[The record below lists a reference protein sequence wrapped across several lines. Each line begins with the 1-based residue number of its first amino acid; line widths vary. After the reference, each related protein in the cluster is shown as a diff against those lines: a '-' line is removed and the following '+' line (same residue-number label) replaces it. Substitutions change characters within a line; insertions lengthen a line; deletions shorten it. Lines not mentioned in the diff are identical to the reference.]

1 MRHRPDLGTPSF
13 VVPSR
18 RSEPATPYVALPKR
32 SNQFLVLFA
41 LWLMVFSASSQVIII
56 SPILPR
62 LSEALAVSES
72 LLGTLVTSY
81 AVMLSIFALIT
92 GPISDKFGRRRVL
105 LIGSGF
111 MTISLLLH
119 GVADTYLSLLTV
131 RALAGAAGGTLSGA
145 AVAYVGDYF
154 PYSRRGWAN
163 GWIMSG
169 IAVGQIVGIPLG
181 TVLADLINY
190 RWPFLMFA
198 VTMGAAFVLI
208 WKVVPQPDV
217 WRDQRKLSIKRA
229 SVDYIRM
236 LRDPVTGAAAA
247 AYFLMFMSIGFYVIY
262 LPAWL
267 ERSLDVSSG
276 AIASLFLV
284 GGLAN
289 VVTGPIAGRLS
300 DRVGRKPLIIA
311 SCLGLG
317 IVMFATSYVVVNM
330 WLAYIM
336 FGLAMVMIAMRISP
350 LQSLLSA
357 LVPDARRGVLMSMAV
372 AVGQIGIGM
381 SGAIGGLTYTEFG
394 YESNSIL
401 GAVSILFMAI
411 LVWRGLPEPIEE
423 PQNGQSEDE
432 VLDLLN
438 VPARS

>member
-1 MRHRPDLGTPSF
+1 
-13 VVPSR
+13 
-18 RSEPATPYVALPKR
+18 
-32 SNQFLVLFA
+32 
-41 LWLMVFSASSQVIII
+41 MVFSASSQVIII

-62 LSEALAVSES
+62 IGESLAVSEA

-105 LIGSGF
+105 LFGCGF
-111 MTISLLLH
+111 MSISLLLH
-119 GVADTYLSLLTV
+119 GVADTYVSLLVV

-154 PYSRRGWAN
+154 PYHRRGWAN
-163 GWIMSG
+163 GWVMSG

-208 WKVVPQPDV
+208 LRVVPQPNVD
-217 WRDQRKLSIKRA
+217 RDQRRLSVRRA
-229 SVDYIRM
+229 SVDYFR
-236 LRDPVTGAAAA
+236 LLTDPVTGAAAA
-247 AYFLMFMSIGFYVIY
+247 TYFLMFMSIGFYVIY

-267 ERSLDVSSG
+267 ERTLHVSGG
-276 AIASLFLV
+276 AIASLFFV

-289 VVTGPIAGRLS
+289 VVTGPLAGKLS
-300 DRVGRKPLIIA
+300 DRVGRKPLIVG

-317 IVMFATSYVVVNM
+317 LVMVTTTYVVVNM
-330 WLAYIM
+330 WLAYAT
-336 FGLAMVMIAMRISP
+336 FAFVMVMIAMRISP

-357 LVPDARRGVLMSMAV
+357 LVPDGQRGILMSMAV
-372 AVGQIGIGM
+372 AVGQVGIGI
-381 SGAIGGLTYTEFG
+381 SGAAAGLTYTKVG
-394 YESNSIL
+394 YESNCIL
-401 GAVSILFMAI
+401 AAVSIGLMAL
-411 LVWRGLPEPIEE
+411 LVWKGLPEPVGDVRTLGRGDVRTI
-423 PQNGQSEDE
+423 G
-432 VLDLLN
+432 N
-438 VPARS
+438 VGTWGR

>member
-1 MRHRPDLGTPSF
+1 MPD
-13 VVPSR
+13 
-18 RSEPATPYVALPKR
+18 R
-32 SNQFLVLFA
+32 SNQYLVLFA

-62 LSEALAVSES
+62 LGEALDVSEA

-105 LIGSGF
+105 LIGTGF
-111 MTISLLLH
+111 MTVSLLLH

-163 GWIMSG
+163 GWVMSG
-169 IAVGQIVGIPLG
+169 IAVGQIIGIPLG
-181 TVLADLINY
+181 TVIADVLNY

-198 VTMGAAFVLI
+198 ITMGGAFILI
-208 WKVVPQPDV
+208 WRVVPQPNV
-217 WRDQRKLSIKRA
+217 KRDQRRLSVRRAMHDYFDLIK
-229 SVDYIRM
+229 
-236 LRDPVTGAAAA
+236 DPVTGAAAG

-267 ERSLDVSSG
+267 EAALGVSAG
-276 AIASLFLV
+276 AIASLFFV

-289 VVTGPIAGRLS
+289 VVTGPIAGKLS
-300 DRVGRKPLIIA
+300 DRIGRKPLIIS

-317 IVMFATSYVVVNM
+317 IVMFATIYVVVNM
-330 WLAYIM
+330 WLAYVM

-357 LVPDARRGVLMSMAV
+357 LVPDARRGILMSMAV
-372 AVGQIGIGM
+372 AVGQVGIGI
-381 SGAIGGLTYTEFG
+381 SGALAGVTYTEFG
-394 YESNSIL
+394 YGSNAVL
-401 GAVSILFMAI
+401 GAVSIVAMAL
-411 LVWRGLPEPIEE
+411 LVWKALPEPTDTMMESDQKESEIESFE
-423 PQNGQSEDE
+423 
-432 VLDLLN
+432 
-438 VPARS
+438 VPARVSANDGL